1 MSASPVDEAPEPRA
15 PGTEVAPGYV
25 ILDHL
30 SRGKHLDVHDAWS
43 TERATRCVV
52 KVLRP
57 DMAEDRPAARR
68 LEAEARLLRRLEHPH
83 IVRGYRAPGA
93 TEPISV
99 METLTG
105 STLSHLL
112 HTTPR
117 RLSVPEIAHLGM
129 HVASAMRYLHS
140 QGWLHLDLK
149 PSNIVAE
156 AGRAKVIDLSI
167 AHRPGRTKPGRG
179 TWWYL
184 APEQARGEYLGPA
197 ADVWGLGAV
206 LYEATTGERAFDD
219 PDDDTGT
226 GTGRD
231 GDSGDGGADDDWTSG
246 DGYDSTTDAE
256 HEYPQ
261 LAGPPEP
268 VRRHRR
274 RTPAAL
280 VELIDRCLAM
290 DAAARPSVDQVLGT
304 LEELAEV
311 PVDARRF
318 GA

>member
-1 MSASPVDEAPEPRA
+1 MSAARIGDIPEPRA

-25 ILDHL
+25 VLDHL

-43 TERATRCVV
+43 AERATRCVV
-52 KVLRP
+52 KMLRP
-57 DMAEDRPAARR
+57 DMAGDRPAARR

-105 STLSHLL
+105 STLAHLL

-129 HVASAMRYLHS
+129 HVASAMRYLHA

-149 PSNIVAE
+149 PGNIVAE

-167 AHRPGRTKPGRG
+167 AHRPGRTAPGRG
-179 TWWYL
+179 TWCYL
-184 APEQARGEYLGPA
+184 APEQARGDHLGPA

-226 GTGRD
+226 GT
-231 GDSGDGGADDDWTSG
+231 DGGAGDAPTTDDEH
-246 DGYDSTTDAE
+246 DSTTGAG

-290 DAAARPSVDQVLGT
+290 EATARPSIDDVLGA
-304 LEELAEV
+304 LEELADV
-311 PVDARRF
+311 PADARRF
-318 GA
+318 LARTPPAAA